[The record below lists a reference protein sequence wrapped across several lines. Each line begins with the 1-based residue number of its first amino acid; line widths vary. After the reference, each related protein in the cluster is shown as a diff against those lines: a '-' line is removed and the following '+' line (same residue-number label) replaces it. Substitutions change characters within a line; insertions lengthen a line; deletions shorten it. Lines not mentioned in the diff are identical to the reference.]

1 MLISTYLKRQRIQFV
16 LEFNLQVY
24 FEKQNEIMVIKKE
37 PAAPEMKK
45 AQLALTQLQD
55 QKATQLQE
63 IFRKIK
69 NARTLLSSLD
79 E

>member
-1 MLISTYLKRQRIQFV
+1 
-16 LEFNLQVY
+16 
-24 FEKQNEIMVIKKE
+24 MVIKKE